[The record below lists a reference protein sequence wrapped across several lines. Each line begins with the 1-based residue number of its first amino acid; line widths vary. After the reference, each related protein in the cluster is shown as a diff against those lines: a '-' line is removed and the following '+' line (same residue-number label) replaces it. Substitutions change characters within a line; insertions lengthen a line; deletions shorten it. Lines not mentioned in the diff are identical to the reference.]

1 MWTGRVELELAVSRS
16 LPGLWGTFAAYFF
29 FGCSALHSQIAD
41 ICTTEELS
49 DPARFVYHCPNGLV
63 FESEAAAVFDL
74 VMSPEHDRVD
84 AITLKSQAVLIELD
98 AGNGPFQILTP
109 YAIASVRGTVF
120 VVDAQETM
128 TSVFVVSG
136 IVAVSRDGELAE
148 PDLADGQGVTVAVGT
163 ELQVLTWPQ
172 DKVSALLARFAR

>member
-1 MWTGRVELELAVSRS
+1 MSRS
-16 LPGLWGTFAAYFF
+16 LPGFWGTVVVYFF
-29 FGCSALHSQIAD
+29 LGCSALHSQNAD

-63 FESEAAAVFDL
+63 IESEAAAVFDL

-84 AITLKSQAVLIELD
+84 AITLKSRAVLIDLEP
-98 AGNGPFQILTP
+98 GNGPFQILTP

-120 VVDAQETM
+120 VVDAQEKM

-136 IVAVSRDGELAE
+136 IVGVSRDGESAVSELA
-148 PDLADGQGVTVAVGT
+148 ASQGVTVAGDN
-163 ELQVLTWPQ
+163 ELRVLTWPQ